1 MKTRQLTAL
10 LVIGTAVHL
19 FGGSVYAQSTEA
31 TPDGKPPASAAKTA
45 NPFFD
50 YLKRTVKVTASVRVR
65 WEGPEGTNFAI
76 TPSNSYALSR
86 LRFGLAY
93 EPESWLRFFGEMQD
107 SRAEFYRAN
116 PGNTV
121 SDPWDF
127 RQGYI
132 EVGKI
137 EGNGVK
143 VRAGRQDISIGSGRL
158 VASADWSNVTKA
170 FNIFH
175 GFVTTDA
182 MKVDIVA
189 GTVILADPTRMDRPK
204 PGEHFYVAY
213 SAFGKLIPQASLEPY
228 TMAKTAMNVKGKDG
242 KLGNADTIYGG
253 ARLLGK
259 IPGGFDY
266 SAEAVREFGSYSDET
281 IQAFGYITGGGWT
294 FAKAPWHP
302 RLNGEYQFAS
312 GNDDRKDH
320 YHQGFDFLYG
330 LQQPVTSLTGQFGWR
345 NIETLKAGVET
356 GPLKNLKVSLYY
368 RNYRLATI
376 EDGLYSGTNVE
387 TVLNT
392 KATSNHVGEGLE
404 NMWTWKATPKT
415 TVGAGIATLTP
426 GAYLKQSNKTT
437 GFLYPYVV
445 FARVF

>member
-10 LVIGTAVHL
+10 LVMGTAVHF

-31 TPDGKPPASAAKTA
+31 TPDGKPPASAAKAA

-65 WEGPEGTNFAI
+65 WEGPEGTNFMI
-76 TPSNSYALSR
+76 TPSNSLALSR
-86 LRFGLAY
+86 IRFGLDY
-93 EPESWLRFFGEMQD
+93 RPESWLRFFGETQD
-107 SRAEFYRAN
+107 SRAEFYGSN

-143 VRAGRQDISIGSGRL
+143 VRGGRQDLFLGSGRL
-158 VASADWSNVTKA
+158 VTTGDWSNITKVY
-170 FNIFH
+170 NVLH
-175 GFVTTDA
+175 GYVTTNP
-182 MKVDIVA
+182 MKLDIIA
-189 GTVILADPTRMDRPK
+189 GSVILADPTRMDRDK
-204 PGEHFYVAY
+204 PGEHFYMAY
-213 SAFGKLIPQASLEPY
+213 SAFGKLIPLASLEPY
-228 TMAKTAMNVKGKDG
+228 LMAKTAMNVKGKDG
-242 KLGNADTIYGG
+242 KLGNADTMYGG
-253 ARLLGK
+253 ARLIGK

-266 SAEAVREFGSYSDET
+266 SAEAVRQFGSYSDET
-281 IQAFGYITGGGWT
+281 IQAFGYIMGGGWT

-302 RLNGEYQFAS
+302 RLLAEDVWAS
-312 GNDDRKDH
+312 GNDNRKDH
-320 YHQGFDFLYG
+320 YHQGFDILYG
-330 LQQPVTSLTGQFGWR
+330 AQQPATSLTGQFAWR
-345 NIETLKAGVET
+345 NIEALRAGVET
-356 GPLKNLKVSLYY
+356 SPLKNLTVSVSY
-368 RNYRLATI
+368 RDFWLATT

-387 TVLNT
+387 TVVNT
-392 KATSNHVGEGLE
+392 KATNNHVGEGIE

-426 GAYLKQSNKTT
+426 GAYLQQSKKTT
-437 GFLYPYVV
+437 GFLYPYI
-445 FARVF
+445 FFSRSF